1 MRPGPQRFTGLFLG
15 LIHTTI
21 GTFAFT
27 RGLSTWQ
34 VASRNEEGILNAE
47 IRKSEASA
55 NPPVNADSSAP
66 IIRIRD
72 LVFRRGKK
80 TILNGINLDIARG
93 GIVAFMGPSGAG
105 KTTLLQ
111 LIAGQL
117 RPDEGSVEVN
127 GRQVSTMSDRDLY
140 RFRRHIGVLL
150 QNGAL
155 FTDLTVFENIAT
167 PVREHTDLPEPL
179 IRRLIMTKLN
189 AVGLGGTEELMPHEL
204 SGGMAR
210 RVALARAVV
219 LDPLIMLYDEPL
231 TGLDPIAVSTV
242 RTLMRETNDALGL
255 TSLIVTHNVAQ
266 MNKLADYCYI
276 IAAARI
282 AGEGPPG
289 ELATSADPGI
299 DQFINGKVDGPIPF
313 HYEPAGKAWSLLS

>member
-1 MRPGPQRFTGLFLG
+1 MLQKEQQAGQSPGKGTG
-15 LIHTTI
+15 
-21 GTFAFT
+21 A
-27 RGLSTWQ
+27 
-34 VASRNEEGILNAE
+34 
-47 IRKSEASA
+47 
-55 NPPVNADSSAP
+55 AP

-72 LVFRRGKK
+72 LVFRRGRN
-80 TILNGINLDIARG
+80 TILDGINMDIPRG
-93 GIVAFMGPSGAG
+93 TIVALMGPSGAG

-117 RPDEGSVEVN
+117 RPDEGSIEIN
-127 GRQVSTMSDRDLY
+127 GTNVSTLSDRDLY
-140 RFRRHIGVLL
+140 RFRRNIGVLL

-167 PVREHTDLPEPL
+167 PVREHTDLPEAL
-179 IRRLIMTKLN
+179 IRRLVMTKLN
-189 AVGLGGTEELMPHEL
+189 SVGLGGTEDLMPHEL

-219 LDPLIMLYDEPL
+219 LDPLIMLYDEPT

-255 TSLIVTHNVAQ
+255 TSLIVTHDVVQ
-266 MNKLADYCYI
+266 VSQLADYCYI
-276 IAAARI
+276 IASARI

-289 ELATSADPGI
+289 ELAHSTNPGI
-299 DQFINGKVDGPIPF
+299 DQFINGRVEGPIAF
-313 HYEPAGKAWSLLS
+313 HYTTADREWSLLG